1 MTKKGGKILL
11 WILSWAILALVI
23 VYSPI
28 GSPDLYTGN
37 KYIVY
42 SQGVNFSGGIAN
54 APKTHNYSEQYDTPD
69 LGIPVY
75 TPEPKSYA
83 VNSFAGTSKINNGTN
98 YSVSTPATTG
108 RTGGTATNG
117 AGGVSGIATFG
128 FSRSTQSN
136 TTTQNNGV
144 GSISMTSDL
153 TTVQDPTVTTRQGAS
168 AGALDGGTDPGGD
181 PTGPPIPVGD
191 GYWLLMLMAV
201 GYAYW
206 KRKHLLHKV

>member
-42 SQGVNFSGGIAN
+42 NQGVNFSGGIAN
-54 APKTHNYSEQYDTPD
+54 APKVHNYAEQNITPD
-69 LGIPVY
+69 LGIPAY
-75 TPEPKSYA
+75 TPEQKSYYVHSA
-83 VNSFAGTSKINNGTN
+83 GGTSKINNGTN
-98 YSVSTPATTG
+98 YSVSTPATG
-108 RTGGTATNG
+108 RTGTTSGG
-117 AGGVSGIATFG
+117 GGGVSGIATFG

-136 TTTQNNGV
+136 PASANSGV
-144 GSISMTSDL
+144 GSISLTSDL
-153 TTVQDPTVTTRQGAS
+153 TTVQDPTVTTKQGAS

-191 GYWLLMLMAV
+191 GYWLLMLMAA
-201 GYAYW
+201 GYAFW
-206 KRKHLLHKV
+206 KRKS

>member
-1 MTKKGGKILL
+1 M

-28 GSPDLYTGN
+28 GSPELYTGN

-54 APKTHNYSEQYDTPD
+54 APKVHNYTEQYETPD
-69 LGIPVY
+69 LGIPAY
-75 TPEPKSYA
+75 TPEQKTYT
-83 VNSFAGTSKINNGTN
+83 VNSSTASTSKINNGTN
-98 YSVSTPATTG
+98 YSVSTPVTG
-108 RTGGTATNG
+108 RTGITSSNG
-117 AGGVSGIATFG
+117 GGGVSGIATFG

-136 TTTQNNGV
+136 PTSQNTAV
-144 GSISMTSDL
+144 GSISLTNNL
-153 TTVQDPTVTTRQGAS
+153 TTIQDPTVTTRQGAS

-191 GYWLLMLMAV
+191 GYWLLMLLAA
-201 GYAYW
+201 GYAFW
-206 KRKHLLHKV
+206 KRKS

>member
-42 SQGVNFSGGIAN
+42 NQGVNFSGGIAN
-54 APKTHNYSEQYDTPD
+54 APKSHNYTEQSEMPD
-69 LGIPVY
+69 LGIPTY
-75 TPEPKSYA
+75 NPEQKSYT
-83 VNSFAGTSKINNGTN
+83 VNSPVISTSKINNRTN
-98 YSVSTPATTG
+98 YSVSTPATG
-108 RTGGTATNG
+108 RTGTTSGGG
-117 AGGVSGIATFG
+117 AGASGIATFG
-128 FSRSTQSN
+128 FSRSTQTNS
-136 TTTQNNGV
+136 TTNNGV

>member
-1 MTKKGGKILL
+1 VTKKGGKILL

-42 SQGVNFSGGIAN
+42 NQGVNFSGGIAN
-54 APKTHNYSEQYDTPD
+54 APKVHNYAEQNMTPD
-69 LGIPVY
+69 LGIPAY
-75 TPEPKSYA
+75 TPEQKSYSVHSAA
-83 VNSFAGTSKINNGTN
+83 VTSKINNGTN
-98 YSVSTPATTG
+98 YSVSTPATG
-108 RTGGTATNG
+108 RTATASG
-117 AGGVSGIATFG
+117 SGVSASGIATFG
-128 FSRSTQSN
+128 FSRSSGSN
-136 TTTQNNGV
+136 STAANSGV
-144 GSISMTSDL
+144 GSISLTSDL

-191 GYWLLMLMAV
+191 GYWLLMLMAA
-201 GYAYW
+201 GYAFW
-206 KRKHLLHKV
+206 KIKS